1 MYLSL
6 PTPDTVEAL
15 SKYKIIE
22 CGAGKGT
29 WLRILRDEG
38 IDAIGVDPD
47 PGEGVSIGDHRY
59 LWCYADRTLLL
70 IVWPPDGTDV
80 SKWIEMWGGDTVA
93 ICGCLQRFKCPEI
106 AVEYH
111 EILAAGRKGNSEF
124 ILGKVIK

>member
-29 WLRILRDEG
+29 WLCILRDEG
-38 IDAIGVDPD
+38 IDVIGVDPD
-47 PGEGVSIGDHRY
+47 PGEGVPIGDHRY

-70 IVWPPDGTDV
+70 IV
-80 SKWIEMWGGDTVA
+80 
-93 ICGCLQRFKCPEI
+93 
-106 AVEYH
+106 
-111 EILAAGRKGNSEF
+111 
-124 ILGKVIK
+124 